1 MTSEQIDA
9 IKLVLS
15 VLHPPVIAQ
24 LSTGGT
30 RETWETI
37 NAAARALEPLVN
49 SQAAA
54 KAGIEGL
61 AQA

>member
-1 MTSEQIDA
+1 MTAEQIDA

-24 LSTGGT
+24 LATGGT

-37 NAAARALEPLVN
+37 NSAARALESL
-49 SQAAA
+49 A
-54 KAGIEGL
+54 KSGGDAGGD
-61 AQA
+61 

>member
-24 LSTGGT
+24 LATGGT

-37 NAAARALEPLVN
+37 NAAARALEPLVK
-49 SQAAA
+49 S
-54 KAGIEGL
+54 GGDEGGD
-61 AQA
+61 